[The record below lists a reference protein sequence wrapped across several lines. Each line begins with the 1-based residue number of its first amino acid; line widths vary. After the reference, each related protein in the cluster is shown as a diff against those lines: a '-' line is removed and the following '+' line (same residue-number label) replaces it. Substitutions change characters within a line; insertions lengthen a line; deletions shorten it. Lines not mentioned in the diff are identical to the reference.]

1 MTTAKTANMPRETAA
16 GHGAQ
21 KLRILALHGFSQDAQ
36 LFRDRIGSMR
46 KALKSRAEFLFVD
59 APFKASDLSRA
70 IPASGNAPSTG
81 RSWWTWCDS
90 DRPSKSLEY
99 SGWETSLNCIREAVY
114 RNQPVDGILG
124 FSQGATAAA
133 LYLADSASDPSGPWF
148 SVLVGGFL
156 PRDDRFATS
165 IRQADL
171 SLPSLH
177 VYGATDEK
185 VPPRSSRALLDLFG
199 EEHAQSFEHPGG
211 HYVPTCTGEFKQV
224 LTGYLDRVRES
235 HGPPR

>member
-1 MTTAKTANMPRETAA
+1 RETAA

-148 SVLVGGFL
+148 SVLVRRASAKLISASRPSTCMGQRMRRSLLGRAGPSSICL
-156 PRDDRFATS
+156 ARSTRSRSSTREGTTSPPARGNSSRSSPATS
-165 IRQADL
+165 TGLGKATGPRGSRPPLPARRL
-171 SLPSLH
+171 S
-177 VYGATDEK
+177 V
-185 VPPRSSRALLDLFG
+185 
-199 EEHAQSFEHPGG
+199 
-211 HYVPTCTGEFKQV
+211 
-224 LTGYLDRVRES
+224 
-235 HGPPR
+235 